1 MSEFSVP
8 PLSVGYDSRW
18 VHVPLSGDI
27 GEWAQR
33 ATADY
38 LAKNGGHKKQV
49 KALLEGAGEIVRR
62 ATDAVMALILMPVA
76 TEGIRAIVRFCP
88 VDMSEADLSSVD
100 LASVEMPA
108 VGEDVWSAMIGDITP
123 DSPWEESPEI
133 TDMTTK
139 AGPCRRVV
147 HRVVEGEGTTR
158 AITEHVVYAWV
169 FPQYAAGAFMVTSFL
184 NLAEAGRW
192 RGALDE
198 LAAAVELE
206 PAP

>member
-1 MSEFSVP
+1 MP
-8 PLSVGYDSRW
+8 PLAVGYDSRW

-27 GEWAQR
+27 GEWAQQ

-49 KALLEGAGEIVRR
+49 KSLLEGAGEIARR
-62 ATDAVMALILMPVA
+62 ATDAAMALILMPVA
-76 TEGIRAIVRFCP
+76 AEGIRALVRFCP
-88 VDMSEADLSSVD
+88 VDMSEVDLSTVD
-100 LASVEMPA
+100 MSA

-123 DSPWEESPEI
+123 ANQWEESPEV
-133 TDMTTK
+133 TDMATK

-147 HRVVEGEGTTR
+147 RRVVEGEGNTL
-158 AITEHVVYAWV
+158 AITEHIVYAWV
-169 FPQYAAGAFMVTSFL
+169 FPQYAAGVFMVTSFL

-206 PAP
+206 PAS